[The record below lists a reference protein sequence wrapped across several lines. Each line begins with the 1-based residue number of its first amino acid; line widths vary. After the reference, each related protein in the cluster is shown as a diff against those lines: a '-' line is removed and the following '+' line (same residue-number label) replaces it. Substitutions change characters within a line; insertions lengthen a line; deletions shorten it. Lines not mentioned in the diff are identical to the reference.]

1 MAAASQNL
9 FNVTKKTAIDMK
21 CARFAENT
29 VSVSPPH
36 SVKIIESKKTKN
48 TNVYKQLYTVQL
60 YIRDI
65 SWQNVFS
72 KRQVRLL
79 IMIFSTI
86 SYIRANETGLKT
98 LDKNI
103 LKGDSIVELKK
114 ELP

>member
-48 TNVYKQLYTVQL
+48 TNVYKQLYNCT
-60 YIRDI
+60 YGI
-65 SWQNVFS
+65 SHGKMSFPNARS
-72 KRQVRLL
+72 G
-79 IMIFSTI
+79 
-86 SYIRANETGLKT
+86 Y
-98 LDKNI
+98 
-103 LKGDSIVELKK
+103 
-114 ELP
+114 

>member
-29 VSVSPPH
+29 VSVYPPH

-48 TNVYKQLYTVQL
+48 TNVYKQLYTVRARYL
-60 YIRDI
+60 MAKSFFI
-65 SWQNVFS
+65 SPF
-72 KRQVRLL
+72 RLL

-86 SYIRANETGLKT
+86 DSFLH
-98 LDKNI
+98 LDQ
-103 LKGDSIVELKK
+103 
-114 ELP
+114 

>member
-36 SVKIIESKKTKN
+36 SVKIIESKKTKE
-48 TNVYKQLYTVQL
+48 YKCVQTAVQL
-60 YIRDI
+60 YLRDI

-72 KRQVRLL
+72 IRQDRLL

-98 LDKNI
+98 LNKNI